1 MTARPVP
8 ISDEP
13 HLGQVLGQIHDRLGR
28 IEERTAGIEQ
38 RTASI
43 EERTASIEERTAS
56 IEQRTAGIEERTAS
70 IEQRMVTKD
79 DLEGFATK
87 DDLDVV
93 VREIRVGFSDVNTS
107 MAAIH
112 DKLDSS

>member
-28 IEERTAGIEQ
+28 IEERT
-38 RTASI
+38 S
-43 EERTASIEERTAS
+43 
-56 IEQRTAGIEERTAS
+56 GIEERMA
-70 IEQRMVTKD
+70 TKD
-79 DLEGFATK
+79 DLEGLATKDDLGGLATK

-93 VREIRVGFSDVNTS
+93 VREVRVVFPDVNTS

-112 DKLDSS
+112 DKLDSR